1 MKYKAGDIAHYKRT
15 NPHTLTHTHV
25 HICMYVPLNM
35 NEWKIVEAAQPQHQQ
50 HKLLTQQFHELK
62 KNKKPKPQKKTPTT
76 TTEDGKKDLWTRN
89 LKGNKKLKLKQK
101 LKIRNT
107 SKCVLATRFPVFHF
121 STCSSCPQIVR
132 GVLAKRRGV
141 EWSVGVG
148 SGRGWC
154 LEWWEGGEFK
164 LWINK

>member
-62 KNKKPKPQKKTPTT
+62 KQKTKTPKKKHQRQPQKT
-76 TTEDGKKDLWTRN
+76 GKKICEQEIWKVTKN
-89 LKGNKKLKLKQK
+89 WN
-101 LKIRNT
+101 
-107 SKCVLATRFPVFHF
+107 
-121 STCSSCPQIVR
+121 
-132 GVLAKRRGV
+132 
-141 EWSVGVG
+141 
-148 SGRGWC
+148 
-154 LEWWEGGEFK
+154 
-164 LWINK
+164 